1 MNAALPNRPVTII
14 VQTRVR
20 SGENEAFGRWQARIG
35 EAASEQ
41 PGFLEQSIL
50 PPNPP
55 VQTDWVILQRFADT
69 QAAVAWMNSDRRLT
83 LLTEGQPLLVGV
95 DDVHLVTDADAGA
108 LPSPVSAVFSTRLKP
123 GGEPAFRVWQQRVA
137 VAQTHAPGFQGYRFE
152 PPIPGVQDDWVAI
165 LRFDNEENLQRWLDS
180 PARLALL
187 KETDA
192 FTAEFRTRVVRTGFE
207 QWFQREASGQTP
219 QAAWKQN
226 MIVVG
231 LLYPV
236 VFLFGL
242 YVQAPILMRWMGLP
256 FWASLF
262 IGNVVS
268 VLLLNELVPRVGGR
282 LRWWL
287 NPAAVRHVRADLL
300 GACMMLGLYAVCLL
314 VFSRLG

>member
-1 MNAALPNRPVTII
+1 
-14 VQTRVR
+14 
-20 SGENEAFGRWQARIG
+20 
-35 EAASEQ
+35 
-41 PGFLEQSIL
+41 
-50 PPNPP
+50 
-55 VQTDWVILQRFADT
+55 
-69 QAAVAWMNSDRRLT
+69 
-83 LLTEGQPLLVGV
+83 
-95 DDVHLVTDADAGA
+95 
-108 LPSPVSAVFSTRLKP
+108 
-123 GGEPAFRVWQQRVA
+123 
-137 VAQTHAPGFQGYRFE
+137 
-152 PPIPGVQDDWVAI
+152 
-165 LRFDNEENLQRWLDS
+165 NLQRWLDS

-187 KETDA
+187 KQTDA

-207 QWFQREASGQTP
+207 QWFQREPTGQTA

-268 VLLLNELVPRVGGR
+268 VLLLNALVPRVGNR

-287 NPAAVRHVRADLL
+287 NPATVRHIRADVL